1 MLTSKQRAILR
12 KEAQALPVVFQ
23 VGKGEIDQALVKS
36 TAECLAA
43 RELIK
48 MKVLETSMYTP
59 REAADALEAGVSYDA
74 VCVCIERAVDALLT
88 LTGRRATQEVVD
100 QVFSRFC
107 VGK

>member
-1 MLTSKQRAILR
+1 MVANERQRA
-12 KEAQALPVVFQ
+12 AVADAL
-23 VGKGEIDQALVKS
+23 
-36 TAECLAA
+36 AE
-43 RELIK
+43 
-48 MKVLETSMYTP
+48 V

>member
-1 MLTSKQRAILR
+1 MSVSTLRRRWSPTSASAPPL
-12 KEAQALPVVFQ
+12 ADAL
-23 VGKGEIDQALVKS
+23 
-36 TAECLAA
+36 AE
-43 RELIK
+43 
-48 MKVLETSMYTP
+48 V